1 MCRLGFIVIGNDLE
15 ILSRLCDSGEIIGVK
30 QAGVEQQAL
39 DWSVAGVP
47 QLVIARIGNYL
58 PTLLC
63 FPCMDSYMLSLNGA
77 KPRITRKI

>member
-1 MCRLGFIVIGNDLE
+1 M
-15 ILSRLCDSGEIIGVK
+15 RLCDSGEIIGVK

-47 QLVIARIGNYL
+47 PLVIARIGNYL

-63 FPCMDSYMLSLNGA
+63 FPCMDNYMLSLNGA
-77 KPRITRKI
+77 MLSTAQQSSYRQDYSCGTVIAVL